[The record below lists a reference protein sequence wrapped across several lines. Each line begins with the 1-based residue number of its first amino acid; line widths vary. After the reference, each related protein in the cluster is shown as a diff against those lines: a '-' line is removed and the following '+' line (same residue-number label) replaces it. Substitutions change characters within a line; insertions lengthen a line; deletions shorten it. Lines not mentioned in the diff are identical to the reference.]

1 MATATTPPTP
11 STSLR
16 GSAAAPGYDQ
26 FVDSRIAK
34 TRTAVK
40 SADVATGVVAL
51 IAWALVVLLVAAVAD
66 HWIVSGG
73 LDRWERYALW
83 GVGLA
88 GAGLYVATRLG
99 PNLWRS
105 VNPLYAARE
114 LERETPELKNSL
126 LNLLQ
131 LRGATDSPAIKQA
144 LERQAAERLARAG
157 DAPIDHTPLVR
168 AAKLL
173 LALVALVG
181 VYVVA
186 SPKDFFASAG
196 RVLAPWSQIAAPSR
210 VRITAVEPGAVTLAQ
225 GARLNVT
232 AMVSGLKADEL
243 VELVYTSD
251 DRQAVGRRV
260 PMTASRGGV
269 QFSGS
274 LPAGSGAASALGLQG
289 SLTYRIE
296 AGDAHTPYYQV
307 EVLTAPTIAPVTVRY
322 EYPPYTGYKTREVEG
337 VGDLR
342 AIEGTRVTL
351 SVEANLPI
359 ESAQVDIGADGRPDV
374 RMTADSAKATGAFVL
389 RHDGDGATSTSNYVL
404 RFTSTDGQANNDP
417 PQYQI
422 EVLRDLPPEAA
433 IREPEAE
440 SIDVGLNQRVRVAIE
455 ARDPDYALKR
465 VRLLG
470 EAGGKQVLEQ
480 DLLRG
485 DGKGGF
491 KAESEIVPQAI
502 GLRPGDVL
510 DYWVEATDNRTPQP
524 NVSVSQRHQLRVM
537 APGDQQQGNP
547 RDGDSQEGEQQPGE
561 GGDPRQD
568 QQGDPDAEGEN
579 GEQQQDGGAAGQPN
593 QGQPNQDQPGDQEQP
608 GESGENGQQGGQSKS
623 QANEDEGQQGENG
636 QPPPGGMTGPG
647 NDGGANSENESGE
660 GNEGSAS
667 SKPNDGENTP
677 AGGSQAGEP
686 NQGQQGDQQQPGD
699 NQSGQNGGDQS
710 AGGKP
715 SPNNQQQGQQPGEQP
730 QGGEPVAGEQS
741 DGEGA
746 GENPVARD
754 GSDDGSAFDK
764 MLDWMKQQQG
774 DKPSGKPSPSNQQ
787 NQDGGENGEA
797 GQDAQQS
804 DGEQS
809 QDDSQAKDGQGR
821 GDELQQDQ
829 SKKQQDQ
836 SKDQQGQSSDQQGK
850 SGDQQGQPG
859 EESDASASE
868 DEGGASEADEKQDVA
883 GESNGRQGERGKE
896 GQGGANGKQQPRNQP
911 GGKQPDRNEQGPGAG
926 EQDRSGEQSN
936 SKSSESGG
944 DKPPGESTDRDA
956 GPREG
961 ADGAGQSQ
969 AADRGAGQS
978 ADKGAGD
985 ASGREGGEQASDS
998 PTGGES
1004 GDERG
1009 EGSKS
1014 RESATGEER
1023 AREERS
1029 KRVLEEEGTDDASNK
1044 QQGGQQPSGQQPG
1057 EQSGQSPEGSE
1068 GESGQQP
1075 GDDSQ
1080 PSGDAQQNPDQ
1091 QNSLND
1097 KRGEGARDSRSPV
1110 GDGGGPMELADRG
1123 ATSDAAGDGA
1133 ESGGDAANLDYARE
1147 QTDLV
1152 LQRLDD
1158 QLREKEVD
1166 RKLLDKL
1173 GWTEEDLQDF
1183 VNRWKSRQQKATERG
1198 AEGEAELDRA
1208 LKSLGL
1214 NPEGPTAKSN
1224 VTDDSFRDL
1233 RENARAKTPPRMREQ
1248 VESYLRSINAADDA
1262 PTSNE

>member
-1 MATATTPPTP
+1 MATATTPPNA
-11 STSLR
+11 S
-16 GSAAAPGYDQ
+16 AAPGYDQ

-66 HWIVSGG
+66 HWIVAGG

-83 GVGLA
+83 GIGLA

-269 QFSGS
+269 QFAGS

-289 SLTYRIE
+289 GLTYRIE

-359 ESAQVDIGADGRPDV
+359 ESAQIDIGADGRPDV
-374 RMTADSAKATGAFVL
+374 HMTAEGSKATGAFAL

-440 SIDVGLNQRVRVAIE
+440 SIDVALNQRVRVAIE

-465 VRLLG
+465 VRLVG
-470 EAGGKQVLEQ
+470 EAAGKQVLEQ

-491 KAESEIVPQAI
+491 KAETEIVPQAI

-537 APGDQQQGNP
+537 ALGDGQQGDRRDGDQQN
-547 RDGDSQEGEQQPGE
+547 GE
-561 GGDPRQD
+561 GGDPQQD
-568 QQGDPDAEGEN
+568 QQQGDPNAEGQN
-579 GEQQQDGGAAGQPN
+579 GEQQQDGGPGQSK
-593 QGQPNQDQPGDQEQP
+593 QGQPNQDQPNQDQQGEQQHP

-636 QPPPGGMTGPG
+636 QPPPGGRTGPG
-647 NDGGANSENESGE
+647 NEGGGNSSDQSGD

-710 AGGKP
+710 AAGKP

-730 QGGEPVAGEQS
+730 QGGEPAAGEQS
-741 DGEGA
+741 DGEGS

-774 DKPSGKPSPSNQQ
+774 DKPSGKPSPSNQK
-787 NQDGGENGEA
+787 NQDGGEKGEA
-797 GQDAQQS
+797 GEDAQDAQQS

-809 QDDSQAKDGQGR
+809 QDDSQSQGR
-821 GDELQQDQ
+821 GDQSQEGQSNEQQG
-829 SKKQQDQ
+829 Q
-836 SKDQQGQSSDQQGK
+836 SKDQQGQS
-850 SGDQQGQPG
+850 GD
-859 EESDASASE
+859 ESDASASE
-868 DEGGASEADEKQDVA
+868 DDGGEQSAGEPDEKQDVA

-896 GQGGANGKQQPRNQP
+896 GRGGANGKQQPRNQE
-911 GGKQPDRNEQGPGAG
+911 GGQQPERNEQGPGPG
-926 EQDRSGEQSN
+926 EQDRSGQQSQ

-944 DKPPGESTDRDA
+944 EKPPGESTDRDA

-985 ASGREGGEQASDS
+985 TSGREGGEQASDS
-998 PTGGES
+998 PTDGES

-1009 EGSKS
+1009 AGSKS
-1014 RESATGEER
+1014 RESESGEGNK
-1023 AREERS
+1023 S
-1029 KRVLEEEGTDDASNK
+1029 GEGDKGDAGDKQSGDQ
-1044 QQGGQQPSGQQPG
+1044 QQGGKQPSGQQPG
-1057 EQSGQSPEGSE
+1057 EQSGQSPEGRE

-1075 GDDSQ
+1075 GGESQDSGGAEQ
-1080 PSGDAQQNPDQ
+1080 SSDQ
-1091 QNSLND
+1091 QNSLDD

-1123 ATSDAAGDGA
+1123 ATSDAAGEGA

-1147 QTDLV
+1147 QTELV
-1152 LQRLDD
+1152 LQRLDE
-1158 QLREKEVD
+1158 QLRKKEVD

-1233 RENARAKTPPRMREQ
+1233 RESARAKTPPRLREQ
-1248 VESYLRSINAADDA
+1248 VESYLRSINATDDA
-1262 PTSNE
+1262 PAGEE

>member
-1 MATATTPPTP
+1 MATATTPPNA
-11 STSLR
+11 ST
-16 GSAAAPGYDQ
+16 APGYDQ

-66 HWIVSGG
+66 HWIVAGG

-83 GVGLA
+83 GIGLA
-88 GAGLYVATRLG
+88 GAGLHVATRLG

-232 AMVSGLKADEL
+232 AMVSGLDADEL

-296 AGDAHTPYYQV
+296 AGDAHTSYYQV

-342 AIEGTRVTL
+342 AIEGTRVLL

-359 ESAQVDIGADGRPDV
+359 ESAQIDIGADGRPDV
-374 RMTADSAKATGAFVL
+374 RMTAEGKKATGTFVL

-440 SIDVGLNQRVRVAIE
+440 SIDVALNQRVRVAIE

-465 VRLLG
+465 VRLVG
-470 EAGGKQVLEQ
+470 EAAGKQVLEQ

-491 KAESEIVPQAI
+491 KAETEIVPQAI

-524 NVSVSQRHQLRVM
+524 NVSVSERRQLRVM
-537 APGDQQQGNP
+537 APGDGQQGDR
-547 RDGDSQEGEQQPGE
+547 RDGEQQNGE

-568 QQGDPDAEGEN
+568 QQGDPNGEGDN
-579 GEQQQDGGAAGQPN
+579 GEQQQDDGAGQPN
-593 QGQPNQDQPGDQEQP
+593 QGQPNQDQPGEPQQP
-608 GESGENGQQGGQSKS
+608 GESGESGQQGGQGKS
-623 QANEDEGQQGENG
+623 QANEDENQQGENG

-647 NDGGANSENESGE
+647 NEGGVNSENEAGD
-660 GNEGSAS
+660 GKEGSSS
-667 SKPNDGENTP
+667 SKPNDGENSP
-677 AGGSQAGEP
+677 AGGSQAGET
-686 NQGQQGDQQQPGD
+686 NQGQRNDQPQPGG

-710 AGGKP
+710 SAGKP
-715 SPNNQQQGQQPGEQP
+715 SPNNQQQGKQPGEQP
-730 QGGEPVAGEQS
+730 QGGEPNAGEQSGGEQS

-774 DKPSGKPSPSNQQ
+774 DKPSGKPSPSNQK

-797 GQDAQQS
+797 SQDTEQAQDAQQNG
-804 DGEQS
+804 GEESQDEGQS
-809 QDDSQAKDGQGR
+809 QEGQGR
-821 GDELQQDQ
+821 GDESQQGQ

-836 SKDQQGQSSDQQGK
+836 SKEQQGQSSDQQGQ
-850 SGDQQGQPG
+850 SGD
-859 EESDASASE
+859 ESDASASE
-868 DEGGASEADEKQDVA
+868 DEGGASESDEKQDVA

-896 GQGGANGKQQPRNQP
+896 GQGGADGKQQPRNQP
-911 GGKQPDRNEQGPGAG
+911 GGQQPERNEKGPGAG
-926 EQDRSGEQSN
+926 EQDRSGQQSQ

-944 DKPPGESTDRDA
+944 DTPPGESSKRDA

-961 ADGAGQSQ
+961 TDGAGQSQ

-985 ASGREGGEQASDS
+985 TSGREGGEQASDK

-1004 GDERG
+1004 GDDRG
-1009 EGSKS
+1009 AGSKS
-1014 RESATGEER
+1014 RESESGEGIKSGEGDQGD
-1023 AREERS
+1023 AGDKQS
-1029 KRVLEEEGTDDASNK
+1029 GAQEEGGK
-1044 QQGGQQPSGQQPG
+1044 QQGGQSGK
-1057 EQSGQSPEGSE
+1057 SSEGSEGPQGRE
-1068 GESGQQP
+1068 GESGQQQ

-1080 PSGDAQQNPDQ
+1080 PNGDAQQNSDQ
-1091 QNSLND
+1091 QNSLD
-1097 KRGEGARDSRSPV
+1097 DQRGKGARDSRSPV

-1123 ATSDAAGDGA
+1123 ATSDAAGEGA

-1147 QTDLV
+1147 QTELV

-1158 QLREKEVD
+1158 QLRKKEVD

-1183 VNRWKSRQQKATERG
+1183 VNRWQSRQQKAVQRG

-1208 LKSLGL
+1208 LRSLGL
-1214 NPEGPTAKSN
+1214 NKKGPTAKSN

>member
-1 MATATTPPTP
+1 MATVTTPPTP
-11 STSLR
+11 A
-16 GSAAAPGYDQ
+16 AAAPGYDQ

-51 IAWALVVLLVAAVAD
+51 IAWALVVMLVAAVAD
-66 HWIVSGG
+66 HWIVAGG

-83 GVGLA
+83 VVGLA

-131 LRGATDSPAIKQA
+131 LRGAADSPAIKQA

-173 LALVALVG
+173 LALVALIG

-243 VELVYTSD
+243 VELVYTTD

-274 LPAGSGAASALGLQG
+274 LPAGSGATSALGLQG

-342 AIEGTRVTL
+342 AIEGTRVLL

-359 ESAQVDIGADGRPDV
+359 ESAQIDIGADGRPDV
-374 RMTADSAKATGAFVL
+374 RMTADGAKATGSFVL
-389 RHDGDGATSTSNYVL
+389 RHDGDGATSASSYVL

-440 SIDVGLNQRVRVAIE
+440 SIDVALNQRVRVVIE

-465 VRLLG
+465 VRLVG
-470 EAGGKQVLEQ
+470 EAGGQQVLGQ

-491 KAESEIVPQAI
+491 KAETEIVPQAI

-524 NVSVSQRHQLRVM
+524 NVSVSERRQLRVL
-537 APGDQQQGNP
+537 APGDGQ
-547 RDGDSQEGEQQPGE
+547 QEGNRGEGQQQPGAN
-561 GGDPRQD
+561 GDPQQD
-568 QQGDPDAEGEN
+568 EKQGDPNAQGEN
-579 GEQQQDGGAAGQPN
+579 GEQQQNGGAGQPN
-593 QGQPNQDQPGDQEQP
+593 DGQPNQNQPGEQQHP
-608 GESGENGQQGGQSKS
+608 GESGENRQQGGQSRS
-623 QANEDEGQQGENG
+623 QAEEEGQQGENG

-647 NDGGANSENESGE
+647 NESGGNSSDQSGD
-660 GNEGSAS
+660 GNEGSSS
-667 SKPNDGENTP
+667 SKPNEGENSP
-677 AGGSQAGEP
+677 AGGSQAGES
-686 NQGQQGDQQQPGD
+686 NEGQQTDQQQQPGD
-699 NQSGQNGGDQS
+699 NPSNPNGGDQS
-710 AGGKP
+710 SAGKP
-715 SPNNQQQGQQPGEQP
+715 SPNNQQQGKQPP
-730 QGGEPVAGEQS
+730 GGEPPAGKQS

-774 DKPSGKPSPSNQQ
+774 DKQSGKPSPSNQK
-787 NQDGGENGEA
+787 NQENGEA

-809 QDDSQAKDGQGR
+809 QDDSQSQGR
-821 GDELQQDQ
+821 GDQSQQG
-829 SKKQQDQ
+829 Q
-836 SKDQQGQSSDQQGK
+836 SKDRQGQSSDQQGQ
-850 SGDQQGQPG
+850 SGDEG
-859 EESDASASE
+859 DASASE
-868 DEGGASEADEKQDVA
+868 DEGGEQGAGEADPKQDVA

-896 GQGGANGKQQPRNQP
+896 GRGGANGKQQPRNQE
-911 GGKQPDRNEQGPGAG
+911 GGQQPERNEQGPGAG
-926 EQDRSGEQSN
+926 EQDRSGEKSN

-944 DKPPGESTDRDA
+944 DKPPGESTDRNA

-978 ADKGAGD
+978 DDKGAGD
-985 ASGREGGEQASDS
+985 SSGREGGEQASDS

-1004 GDERG
+1004 GGERG

-1014 RESATGEER
+1014 RESQNGE
-1023 AREERS
+1023 
-1029 KRVLEEEGTDDASNK
+1029 
-1044 QQGGQQPSGQQPG
+1044 G
-1057 EQSGQSPEGSE
+1057 EQSGAGDKQQGNQQQGNQQQGGKQQNGQSQKGRQGKSSEGSE
-1068 GESGQQP
+1068 GQP
-1075 GDDSQ
+1075 GQNPGDASQ
-1080 PSGDAQQNPDQ
+1080 PSGDSQQKFDQ
-1091 QNSLND
+1091 QNSLD
-1097 KRGEGARDSRSPV
+1097 DQRGKGAQDSRSPV

-1123 ATSDAAGDGA
+1123 ATSDAAGAGA
-1133 ESGGDAANLDYARE
+1133 ESGGDAANLDYARK
-1147 QTDLV
+1147 QTELV

-1158 QLREKEVD
+1158 QLRKKEVD

-1183 VNRWKSRQQKATERG
+1183 VNRWQSRKQKAAERG
-1198 AEGEAELDRA
+1198 AEGEAQLDRA

-1214 NPEGPTAKSN
+1214 NPQGPTAKSN
-1224 VTDDSFRDL
+1224 VTEDSFRDL
-1233 RENARAKTPPRMREQ
+1233 RESARAKTPPRLREQ

-1262 PTSNE
+1262 SANDE

>member
-1 MATATTPPTP
+1 MATATTPPN
-11 STSLR
+11 TS
-16 GSAAAPGYDQ
+16 AAPGYDQ

-66 HWIVSGG
+66 HWIVTGG

-131 LRGATDSPAIKQA
+131 LRGAADSPAIKQA

-210 VRITAVEPGAVTLAQ
+210 VRITAVEPSAVTLAQ

-232 AMVSGLKADEL
+232 AMVSGLNADEL

-269 QFSGS
+269 QFAGS

-322 EYPPYTGYKTREVEG
+322 EYPPYTGYKTRAVEG

-359 ESAQVDIGADGRPDV
+359 DSAQIDIGGDGRPDV
-374 RMTADSAKATGAFVL
+374 RMTADGKKATGAFVL

-422 EVLRDLPPEAA
+422 EVIRDLAPEVS
-433 IREPEAE
+433 ILEPEAE
-440 SIDVGLNQRVRVAIE
+440 SMDVALNQRVRVAIE

-465 VRLLG
+465 VRLIG
-470 EAGGKQVLEQ
+470 EAAGKRVLEQ

-491 KAESEIVPQAI
+491 KAETEIVPQAV
-502 GLRPGDVL
+502 GLQPGDVL

-524 NVSVSQRHQLRVM
+524 NVSVSERRQLRVL
-537 APGDQQQGNP
+537 APGEGQPGDRGEGQQQPGAGGDPQQDQQQG
-547 RDGDSQEGEQQPGE
+547 
-561 GGDPRQD
+561 DPN
-568 QQGDPDAEGEN
+568 AEGKN
-579 GEQQQDGGAAGQPN
+579 GEQQQDGGAGQPN
-593 QGQPNQDQPGDQEQP
+593 QGQPNQDQPGEQQQP

-623 QANEDEGQQGENG
+623 QAEEEGQQGENG

-647 NDGGANSENESGE
+647 NEGGANSENQSGE
-660 GNEGSAS
+660 GNEGSSS
-667 SKPNDGENTP
+667 SKPNDGANSP

-710 AGGKP
+710 AAGKP
-715 SPNNQQQGQQPGEQP
+715 SPNNQQQGKQPGEQP
-730 QGGEPVAGEQS
+730 QGGEPAAGEQS

-764 MLDWMKQQQG
+764 MLDWMKKQQG
-774 DKPSGKPSPSNQQ
+774 DKPSGKSSPSNQK

-797 GQDAQQS
+797 GQDGEPGQVAQQNG
-804 DGEQS
+804 GEESQDEGQS
-809 QDDSQAKDGQGR
+809 QDDQDRGAESQQG
-821 GDELQQDQ
+821 
-829 SKKQQDQ
+829 Q
-836 SKDQQGQSSDQQGK
+836 SKDQQGRSKDQQGK
-850 SGDQQGQPG
+850 SDDQQGQSNDQQG
-859 EESDASASE
+859 QSGDGGDASASE
-868 DEGGASEADEKQDVA
+868 DEGGASEADEKQDIA

-896 GQGGANGKQQPRNQP
+896 GRGGANGKQQPRNQQ
-911 GGKQPDRNEQGPGAG
+911 GGEQPERNEQGPGAG

-985 ASGREGGEQASDS
+985 TSGREGGEQASDS
-998 PTGGES
+998 PTGGGS

-1009 EGSKS
+1009 AGSKS
-1014 RESATGEER
+1014 RESESGEGDKS
-1023 AREERS
+1023 REGD
-1029 KRVLEEEGTDDASNK
+1029 KGDAGDK
-1044 QQGGQQPSGQQPG
+1044 QSDVQEQGGKQPGGQQPS
-1057 EQSGQSPEGSE
+1057 EQSGQSPEGRD
-1068 GESGQQP
+1068 GESGEQP
-1075 GDDSQ
+1075 GGES
-1080 PSGDAQQNPDQ
+1080 PESSGAQKNSDQ
-1091 QNSLND
+1091 QNSLDD

-1147 QTDLV
+1147 QTELV

-1158 QLREKEVD
+1158 QLRKKEVD

-1208 LKSLGL
+1208 LESLGL
-1214 NPEGPTAKSN
+1214 NPEGPTAKGK
-1224 VTDDSFRDL
+1224 VTEDSFRDL
-1233 RENARAKTPPRMREQ
+1233 RESTRAKTPPRMREQ
-1248 VESYLRSINAADDA
+1248 VESYLRSINAADNA
-1262 PTSNE
+1262 PASNE